1 MEEDKVEGDA
11 GVVMHRWIRSIA
23 LMELRK
29 DRNVAVSSPAS
40 CSLFHSKTSSGK
52 PWSLNRDIHVLI

>member
-29 DRNVAVSSPAS
+29 DRNVAVPSPAS
-40 CSLFHSKTSSGK
+40 CSSSIRK
-52 PWSLNRDIHVLI
+52 PLQGSLGH